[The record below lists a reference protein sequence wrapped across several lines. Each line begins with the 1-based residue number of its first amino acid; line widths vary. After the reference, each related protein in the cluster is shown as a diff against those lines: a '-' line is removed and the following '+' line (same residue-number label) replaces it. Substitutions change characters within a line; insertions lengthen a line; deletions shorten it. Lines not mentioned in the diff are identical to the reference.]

1 MKAYWRLTWAQL
13 LLFARNKNTIIWTL
27 FLPIFMMLALGTFLG
42 KGTDQFQLIVAVADE
57 DETATSRSLAD
68 SLGKTEGLQ
77 VEKTSRAEGL
87 SRVKKGDVQA
97 MVVLKKGLGER
108 LRSAEGGAKREKAPS
123 PLVSL
128 YLDESN
134 PTVSQVGST
143 VIGDAVDRLNQDAVD
158 YRPPVGVK
166 TVNIQTRPLGYID
179 FLVPGILSLM
189 IMSNNLN
196 GVAAAI
202 ASWRERGILRRMQG
216 TPLKSS
222 TFIAGQITAR
232 VLLNGLQAVAVLLV
246 AYFVYGVHVY
256 GSWGLLL
263 LFLLLGTLTFMSMGF
278 IIASL
283 ARTPESAAPIAGLI
297 SFPMIFVG
305 GIFFP
310 VRDLPGLLQPVVK
323 IIPIGYLTDALRAV
337 MNEGATLTQ
346 LGTSA
351 AVLTGWLLLSFTVAS
366 LTFRWDVK

>member
-13 LLFARNKNTIIWTL
+13 LLFARNKNTVIWSL
-27 FLPIFMMLALGTFLG
+27 FLPIFMMLALGTFMG
-42 KGTDQFQLIVAVADE
+42 NGGTQFSLTVAVADE
-57 DETATSRSLAD
+57 DGSDASRDLTEELSKTAGVKVNRTDAPSGLASL
-68 SLGKTEGLQ
+68 
-77 VEKTSRAEGL
+77 
-87 SRVKKGDVQA
+87 KKGDADILVR
-97 MVVLKKGLGER
+97 LKKGMGEALSR
-108 LRSAEGGAKREKAPS
+108 ADADKGSS
-123 PLVSL
+123 PTDAVRL
-128 YLDESN
+128 YLDKSN
-134 PTVSQVGST
+134 PTVSQVGTT
-143 VIGDAVDRLNQDAVD
+143 VVGQAVDKLNKEAVGF
-158 YRPPVGVK
+158 RPAVTTQELDV
-166 TVNIQTRPLGYID
+166 QTRPLRTID

-196 GVAAAI
+196 GVAATI

-232 VLLNGLQAVAVLLV
+232 VLLNTLQAVVVLLV
-246 AYFVYGVHVY
+246 AYFVYNVQVY
-256 GSWGLLL
+256 GSWLLL
-263 LFLLLGTLTFMSMGF
+263 LGMILLGTLTFMSIGF

-323 IIPIGYLTDALRAV
+323 AIPIGYLTDSLRGV
-337 MNEGATLTQ
+337 MNEGATLVQ
-346 LGTSA
+346 LWLPTSVLA
-351 AVLTGWLLLSFTVAS
+351 AWLIVAFLVATV
-366 LTFRWDVK
+366 TFRWDVK